1 MKITTE
7 RNGDT
12 ITLWTDVPEF
22 KCKVGIQ
29 FTEGEYMQLYVHSRV
44 TTDNAIYCSIGGL
57 QITDAICKKLVK
69 YASKHWPEEFKPIK
83 D

>member
-44 TTDNAIYCSIGGL
+44 TTDSKIYC
-57 QITDAICKKLVK
+57 
-69 YASKHWPEEFKPIK
+69 
-83 D
+83 